1 MASYPRTGRP
11 ARQAGVRQTSRVPL
25 PEPLPTTYSVVLD
38 GGRVRQ
44 REVGPADLDDAWA
57 WSSDERFFRYLP
69 VKRHATREAER
80 VWLESVIAEATLS
93 PRRQYELGIELA
105 ETASLVGMARIGV
118 DSERHRSANIG
129 YGVAPA
135 FWSRGIALE
144 AAALIIGFGFDRL
157 GMHRIWAT
165 HHPDNVVS
173 RRVLD
178 KLGFRAKGRRREDR
192 MSSGR
197 WHDSVVCSLLEDEW
211 RELLSSDAG

>member
-1 MASYPRTGRP
+1 VIALAPFCCWYGRARSNGLISPNGP

-105 ETASLVGMARIGV
+105 ETASLVGMARIDV

-129 YGVAPA
+129 YGVAPGVLESWHRVGGGGTDHRLRLRSPRHA
-135 FWSRGIALE
+135 PYLGDPPPGQRGLSAR
-144 AAALIIGFGFDRL
+144 ARQARL
-157 GMHRIWAT
+157 PCEGPT
-165 HHPDNVVS
+165 T
-173 RRVLD
+173 
-178 KLGFRAKGRRREDR
+178 
-192 MSSGR
+192 
-197 WHDSVVCSLLEDEW
+197 
-211 RELLSSDAG
+211 